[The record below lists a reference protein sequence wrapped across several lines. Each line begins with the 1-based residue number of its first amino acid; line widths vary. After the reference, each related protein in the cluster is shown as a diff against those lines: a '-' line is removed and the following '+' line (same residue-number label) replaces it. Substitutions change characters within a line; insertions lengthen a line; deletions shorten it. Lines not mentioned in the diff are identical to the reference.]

1 MLLNILIKQLLS
13 FIINFTFIN
22 HKVSESILYKD
33 SDWIG
38 DNSKSILNRY
48 TNQFQI
54 IDLLLGF

>member
-1 MLLNILIKQLLS
+1 MLLNILIKQLFS

-22 HKVSESILYKD
+22 QKVSESILYKD